1 MDLENIATA
10 CTQMTG
16 AQLATLAN
24 TAALRTVLEGRDAI
38 TQVGPRDRLQFYY
51 NDNYQ

>member
-1 MDLENIATA
+1 
-10 CTQMTG
+10 MTG

-38 TQVGPRDRLQFYY
+38 TQVGPLIDL
-51 NDNYQ
+51 NIITIIIINEEI